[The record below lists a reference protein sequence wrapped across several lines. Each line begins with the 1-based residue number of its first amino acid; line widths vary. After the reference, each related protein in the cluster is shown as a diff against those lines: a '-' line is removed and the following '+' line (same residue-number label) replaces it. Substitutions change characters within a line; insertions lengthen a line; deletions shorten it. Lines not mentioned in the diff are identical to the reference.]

1 MLRKELLYGV
11 IFLVGDEMNAAN
23 RKFPLFASN
32 HEGYAVIKEEV
43 EEAVEESNLTV
54 DNLEILWSVIRE
66 NGAGLESVSYIKQHA
81 IKAAAEFIQVA
92 AMCEKYVLSENNRL

>member
-1 MLRKELLYGV
+1 VLRKELLYGV
-11 IFLVGDEMNAAN
+11 IFLVGDEINAAN

-43 EEAVEESNLTV
+43 EEAVEESYLTV
-54 DNLEILWSVIRE
+54 DNLEILWGVIRE
-66 NGAGLESVSYIKQHA
+66 NGVGLESLSYIKQHA

>member
-11 IFLVGDEMNAAN
+11 IFLVGDEINAAN

-43 EEAVEESNLTV
+43 EEAVEESYLTV
-54 DNLEILWSVIRE
+54 DNLEILWGVIRE
-66 NGAGLESVSYIKQHA
+66 NGVGLESLSYIKQHA